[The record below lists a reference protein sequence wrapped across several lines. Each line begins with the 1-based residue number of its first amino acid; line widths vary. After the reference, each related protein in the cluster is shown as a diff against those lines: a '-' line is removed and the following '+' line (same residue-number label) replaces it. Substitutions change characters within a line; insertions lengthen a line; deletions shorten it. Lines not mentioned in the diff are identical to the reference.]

1 MVQKIFGMGI
11 IQKKNLF
18 FQKHIFLKLMKM
30 NVLFYHNNILA
41 LFFLFK
47 YISNGCSGV
56 LKIHCL
62 L

>member
-1 MVQKIFGMGI
+1 
-11 IQKKNLF
+11 
-18 FQKHIFLKLMKM
+18 MKM
-30 NVLFYHNNILA
+30 DVLFYHNNILA

-62 L
+62 FSEIFSIERNYDNAVIEEWILHIE